1 MDASKIE
8 KFIDAGYTKEEIN
21 LLFKDPKID
30 PKPEQKNDPKPQPDP
45 EPDKADA
52 NQQDPMIEINNTIKT
67 LTDTVTSLSDTVKAM
82 QQSNINNATTDT
94 SKKDSLAEVMQSFVE
109 KL

>member
-1 MDASKIE
+1 MDATKIE

-30 PKPEQKNDPKPQPDP
+30 PKPEPEKDADPQPDP
-45 EPDKADA
+45 EPDRGQD
-52 NQQDPMIEINNTIKT
+52 NDPMAEINNTIKT
-67 LTDTVTSLSDTVKAM
+67 LTDTVSALSDTVKAM
-82 QQSNINNATTDT
+82 QQNNVNNAATNKG
-94 SKKDSLAEVMQSFVE
+94 KKDSIADMMQSFVE